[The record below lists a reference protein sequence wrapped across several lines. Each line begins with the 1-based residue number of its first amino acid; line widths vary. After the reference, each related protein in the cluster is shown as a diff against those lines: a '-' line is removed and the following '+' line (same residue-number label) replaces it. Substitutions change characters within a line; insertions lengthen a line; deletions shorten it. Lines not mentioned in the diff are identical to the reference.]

1 MSGARLP
8 SVPPNSVCS
17 NDLSP
22 LQSAGLPPDCV
33 CGDLLPKRAQGSLD
47 AKFVVPIFENPT
59 DLRRVAAE
67 RLVRST

>member
-1 MSGARLP
+1 VSGARLP

-22 LQSAGLPPDCV
+22 LQLGVAQRSCV
-33 CGDLLPKRAQGSLD
+33 CGDLLPKRAQDSLD

-67 RLVRST
+67 RLVRSA